1 MFVTV
6 CKSITFKVKQYSSCL
21 LLLVAR
27 SKGNIKDT
35 YTDIRGKRRGRGE
48 WEDEGKGEGEG
59 KGNGRGKGKGEGEG
73 EGVGKGKR
81 KGGGG
86 EKKSDCTY
94 TGAAL
99 SQGIITWK

>member
-59 KGNGRGKGKGEGEG
+59 KGNGRGKGKGK
-73 EGVGKGKR
+73 GKGK
-81 KGGGG
+81 
-86 EKKSDCTY
+86 E
-94 TGAAL
+94 
-99 SQGIITWK
+99 